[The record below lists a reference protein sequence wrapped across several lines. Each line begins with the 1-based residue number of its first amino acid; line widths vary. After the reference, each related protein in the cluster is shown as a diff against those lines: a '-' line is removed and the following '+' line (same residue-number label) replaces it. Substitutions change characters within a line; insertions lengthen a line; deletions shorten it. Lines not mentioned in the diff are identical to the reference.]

1 MANYYPYWQWNNP
14 SPGTG
19 PWNNPP
25 FRENSYTYDTTVLS
39 QPRNGI
45 IWVQGEEG
53 AKAYTVAP
61 GNRVCLFDSEN
72 PVVYIKSVDVNG
84 RPLEMEVYDLVKRD
98 PSPVHNTDPSLDMSA
113 YVTRDELDSII
124 EARTKEIMKRNKHVK
139 KGDDK

>member
-1 MANYYPYWQWNNP
+1 MANYYPYGGFVPNSSNTNP
-14 SPGTG
+14 WAGLQFTTSPM
-19 PWNNPP
+19 PP
-25 FRENSYTYDTTVLS
+25 TQ
-39 QPRNGI
+39 QPNGI

-53 AKAYTVAP
+53 AKAYSVAP

-124 EARTKEIMKRNKHVK
+124 EARTKEIMKRSKHAK